1 MARAKKLNL
10 PLVSIVTPSYNQ
22 AQFIRQTLES
32 ILRQGYPCIE
42 CIVVDGGSTDGTL
55 KILKSY
61 GKRVR
66 WVSGKDSGQS
76 NAINKG
82 FRMAKGEIIGWL
94 NSDDTYEP
102 GAVKAAV
109 DYLQAHPEV
118 GMVYSDCNIILEDGR
133 RNGLIRAPE
142 FDMEKQLNY
151 ANIPPQ
157 PTVFFRKEVFRKV
170 GYLDES
176 LHYVMD
182 YDYWIR
188 IGRKFKIKKIPG
200 VLANFR
206 VWGTSKTV
214 GSQHRFWDELR
225 SVSLKHGGKKWNRM
239 YLFHF
244 FRPINH
250 YLFNSPLYGMI
261 RQAYYYM
268 RL

>member
-1 MARAKKLNL
+1 MANEM
-10 PLVSIVTPSYNQ
+10 PLVSIITPSYNQ
-22 AQFIRQTLES
+22 ANFIRQTIES
-32 ILRQGYPCIE
+32 VLNQDYPKIE
-42 CIVVDGGSTDGTL
+42 YIVVDGGSTDGSIE
-55 KILKSY
+55 ILKSY
-61 GKRVR
+61 GSRLK
-66 WVSGKDSGQS
+66 WVSEEDTGQS
-76 NAINKG
+76 DAINKG
-82 FRMAKGEIIGWL
+82 FRMAKGEVIAWI
-94 NSDDTYEP
+94 NSDDVYEP

-109 DYLQAHPEV
+109 GFLEKNPDV
-118 GMVYSDCNIILEDGR
+118 GMVYSDCNVILEDGR

-142 FDMEKQLNY
+142 FNMHKQLNY

-157 PTVFFRKEVFRKV
+157 PTVFFRREVFEKV

-188 IGRKFKIKKIPG
+188 IGRKFRIKKMPG

-214 GSQHRFWDELR
+214 GSQHKFWNELR
-225 SVSLKHGGKKWNRM
+225 SVSLKYGGKKWNRM

-250 YLFNSPLYGMI
+250 YLFNSPVYGLV
-261 RQAYYYM
+261 RQVYYYL